1 MRETTPAA
9 MPPCFDRW
17 CKKFDDLLLTKAQ
30 KREFRHYVGG
40 LLGESERKNVSQM
53 ARDAVEVTYHKLH
66 HFLTEATWSAD
77 KINDRRLEVMN
88 KCSQTRISRGF
99 SLIVDDSGHRKSG
112 NFTAGV
118 GRQYIGEIGRTSHA
132 FEETSNDVSSKT
144 DNGNVV
150 VTTHLYDGK
159 KSVPL
164 DIELYQHGDS
174 LPEGKKDPEFKKK
187 PTLALELIDKS
198 LNRGYRPGIILIDS
212 SYGNNTS
219 FLKDLEERKL
229 KYIGGIAKNR
239 NIVFKNK
246 SGKTDIIRIDEYAQ
260 WICSEEFKEIQIL
273 GEKPRTVWVA
283 IIEVEIS
290 KLIGQRKIAIVMSAP
305 VFEDAEDIDYLIT
318 NVEGEKVT
326 EQWIVETYSERNWVE
341 VFYREAKGWLGLSE
355 YQVREKKSL
364 ERHFILVFCAYT
376 FILWHKLTGGLRR
389 RWANKPIHTFPEALE
404 AFRTA
409 ISYRFVSWLNQ
420 NRDVFIAYKASLGL
434 VWA

>member
-17 CKKFDDLLLTKAQ
+17 CKKFDDLLRTKAQ
-30 KREFRHYVGG
+30 KREFRHYIGG

-66 HFLTEATWSAD
+66 HFLTEATWSAER
-77 KINDRRLEVMN
+77 INERRLEVMN

-99 SLIVDDSGHRKSG
+99 SLIIDDSGHRKSG

-118 GRQYIGEIGRTSHA
+118 GRQYIGEIG
-132 FEETSNDVSSKT
+132 KT

-159 KSVPL
+159 KSLPL
-164 DIELYQHGDS
+164 DIELYQHGNS

-198 LNRGYRPGIILIDS
+198 LNRGYRPGIVLIDS
-212 SYGNNTS
+212 AYGNNTS
-219 FLKDLEERKL
+219 FLKELEEKKL

-246 SGKTDIIRIDEYAQ
+246 SGKTDTIRIDEYAQ
-260 WICSEEFKEIQIL
+260 WISDEEFKKIEIP

-283 IIEVEIS
+283 IIELEIS

-376 FILWHKLTGGLRR
+376 FILWHQLTGGLRR

-409 ISYRFVSWLNQ
+409 ISYRFVEWLNH
-420 NRDVFIAYKASLGL
+420 NRDVFAAYKASLGF

>member
-1 MRETTPAA
+1 MKETTPAA

-17 CKKFDDLLLTKAQ
+17 CKKFDDLLRNKAQ
-30 KREFRHYVGG
+30 KREFRHYLGG

-53 ARDAVEVTYHKLH
+53 AKDAVEVTYHKLH

-77 KINDRRLEVMN
+77 KINERRLEVMN
-88 KCSQTRISRGF
+88 QCNQTRISRGF
-99 SLIVDDSGHRKSG
+99 SLIIDDSGHRKSG

-118 GRQYIGEIGRTSHA
+118 GRQYIGEIG
-132 FEETSNDVSSKT
+132 KT

-159 KSVPL
+159 KSLPL
-164 DIELYQHGDS
+164 DLELYQHGDS

-198 LNRGYRPGIILIDS
+198 LNRGYRPGIVLIDS

-239 NIVFKNK
+239 NILIKDK
-246 SGKTDIIRIDEYAQ
+246 SGLSEAIRIDEYAQ
-260 WICSEEFKEIQIL
+260 WISSEEFKEIQIP

-283 IIEVEIS
+283 ILEAEIS
-290 KLIGQRKIAIVMSAP
+290 QLKGQRKIAIVMNAP
-305 VFEDAEDIDYLIT
+305 VFEEAEDIDYLIT
-318 NVEGEKVT
+318 NVEGEIVT
-326 EQWIVETYSERNWVE
+326 EQWIVETYGQRNWVE
-341 VFYREAKGWLGLSE
+341 VFYREAKGWLGISE

-376 FILWHKLTGGLRR
+376 FILWHQLTGGLRR
-389 RWANKPIHTFPEALE
+389 RWANKALNTFPEALE

-420 NRDVFIAYKASLGL
+420 NRDVFIAYKASLGF
-434 VWA
+434 VWG